1 MDVCIDERG
10 HHQPTGG
17 IDFTRRATVGR
28 KFANDAGKVAVLRGD
43 IHQPIMTVK
52 LCMTDDK
59 IILHMKFL
67 NWARLSPLPQIQS
80 EQQAVVPASFCKSR
94 HRWEVPASSLQI
106 NNRAPVQ
113 INTPQKLKGPTPENK
128 AQ

>member
-10 HHQPTGG
+10 RHQPTGG

-52 LCMTDDK
+52 LSMTDDK
-59 IILHMKFL
+59 IILHMRLL
-67 NWARLSPLPQIQS
+67 NWARLSPFPQIQS
-80 EQQAVVPASFCKSR
+80 EKQAVVTACFCKLV
-94 HRWEVPASSLQI
+94 HGWQLAATSLQFTTL
-106 NNRAPVQ
+106 AA
-113 INTPQKLKGPTPENK
+113 
-128 AQ
+128 AQFDTVK